1 MDKSSPAAQRNRL
14 AMLEREALFLR
25 HGYDSAASLDFALAQ
40 ALPLAGHVLEI
51 GTGRGRFLGA
61 LAQHATRLTTV
72 DVDKAQQRAAKLHI
86 TKTKT
91 GHPLRFVLHNAE
103 QLPWR
108 DASFGAVVS
117 MNTFHHLEHPMRV
130 FKEMMRLIQPGGKLV
145 LCDFSPRGFQIFD
158 RIHRLE
164 GRTHPRLKNGLT
176 EFAHALRKAGWKSKR
191 AKGCN
196 QELLIAIAPAA
207 PQTHPNKTPA
217 PSRPKKA
224 RAPRSASPSPARS

>member
-1 MDKSSPAAQRNRL
+1 MKKPSPAAGHNRL
-14 AMLEREALFLR
+14 AMQEREALFLR
-25 HGYDSAASLDFALAQ
+25 HGYDSAASLAFALAQ
-40 ALPLAGHVLEI
+40 ALPLVGHVLEI

-61 LAQHATRLTTV
+61 LAQHATRITTM

-86 TKTKT
+86 AKTKT
-91 GHPLRFVLHNAE
+91 GHPIRFVLHDAE
-103 QLPWR
+103 QLPWP

-117 MNTFHHLEHPMRV
+117 MNTFHHLERPLRV
-130 FKEMMRLIQPGGKLV
+130 FTEMMRVVQPGGKLV

-176 EFAHALRKAGWKSKR
+176 EFVHALRKAGWKSKR

-196 QELLIAIAPAA
+196 QELLIAIAPLS

-224 RAPRSASPSPARS
+224 QAPRSGSPTPARS